1 MTIRYLHIRLLVL
14 GGLVCSG
21 AATLQASDLFSSPS
35 WHGRSIQYEDY
46 HLILNRNIEGL
57 VRSTEIF
64 LLNAFNK
71 FMPNLKDN
79 QGRSLYDLATECVE
93 GVLHS
98 IEQNRSEIERR
109 EAGERG
115 ATHLAELE
123 LRTTLMD
130 CALDMLSHSFLDELQ
145 RQEKAAQDFPN
156 RIQPLL
162 PALDALNQ
170 AYEKVEPR
178 KACIRDH
185 KAQMEQLKAERQ
197 KLREQKAVLTQQL
210 QAAGQ

>member
-35 WHGRSIQYEDY
+35 WYGQSIQYEDY
-46 HLILNRNIEGL
+46 HLILKRNIEGL

-71 FMPNLKDN
+71 SMPSLKDN

-93 GVLHS
+93 GVLQS
-98 IEQNRSEIERR
+98 IDQNRTEIERR

-115 ATHLAELE
+115 ATHLADLE
-123 LRTTLMD
+123 LRPTLMA
-130 CALDMLSHSFLDELQ
+130 CALDMLSHSFLDDLK
-145 RQEKAAQDFPN
+145 RQEEVAQN
-156 RIQPLL
+156 VSTRIQPLL

-170 AYEKVEPR
+170 AYEKIEPR

>member
-21 AATLQASDLFSSPS
+21 AATLQASDLFSSPVRY
-35 WHGRSIQYEDY
+35 GQTIQYDDY
-46 HLILNRNIEGL
+46 RLILNRHVDGL
-57 VRSTEIF
+57 ARSTEIF

-79 QGRSLYDLATECVE
+79 HGRSLYDLATECVE
-93 GVLHS
+93 GVLQS
-98 IEQNRSEIERR
+98 IEQNRTEIERR
-109 EAGERG
+109 EAGEQG

-123 LRTTLMD
+123 LRTTLMA
-130 CALDMLSHSFLDELQ
+130 CVLDMLSHSFLDELH
-145 RQEKAAQDFPN
+145 RLEKAAQDFPN

-170 AYEKVEPR
+170 DYEKVEPR
-178 KACIRDH
+178 KACIRAH